1 MQFLERAIADA
12 PDDRLR
18 YYGHLFAGDAQL
30 TLGRSGDARGSYDR
44 ALALY
49 PDSQAARMGLASAV
63 RAEGGDALQA
73 LLPTLTIDPAAH
85 GDDPWW
91 DYYDG
96 DAAQVT
102 ELLAELRAPFTSPR
116 Q

>member
-1 MQFLERAIADA
+1 M
-12 PDDRLR
+12 
-18 YYGHLFAGDAQL
+18 
-30 TLGRSGDARGSYDR
+30 RSRRCSR
-44 ALALY
+44 
-49 PDSQAARMGLASAV
+49 R
-63 RAEGGDALQA
+63 
-73 LLPTLTIDPAAH
+73 LTIDPAAH
-85 GDDPWW
+85 GYDPWW